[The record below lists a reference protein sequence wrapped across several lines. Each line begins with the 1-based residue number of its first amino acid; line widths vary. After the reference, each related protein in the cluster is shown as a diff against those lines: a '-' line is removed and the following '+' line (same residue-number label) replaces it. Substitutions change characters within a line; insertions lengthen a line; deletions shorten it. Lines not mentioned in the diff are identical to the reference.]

1 MWILHTV
8 PQFYSK
14 IEIENPA
21 VKDNKEHVYFLK
33 MQSKDSLRQDSVD
46 NIQHIDI
53 N

>member
-1 MWILHTV
+1 MWVVHTV

-33 MQSKDSLRQDSVD
+33 MQSKDSFETRFCRQYPT
-46 NIQHIDI
+46 HWC
-53 N
+53 